1 MIIRIK
7 KSLLKESKEERQKLE
22 KQYFGD
28 DLRDIGE
35 SLKFLVDNNRDQ
47 YGEVDYYA
55 ISQIL
60 RDSGQTKI
68 KYAGQGAF
76 RITYSYG
83 NDVVIKVAK
92 TNTAKVMNEQD
103 AELGR
108 LPKYSLL
115 FPKVYMAEYDF
126 SWIAMEKCEEID
138 DAGVFISFFP
148 NKVLD
153 SYIKTSYAISPHFLT
168 IIFHSL
174 LEAQSDIIK
183 GESISYGQI
192 NTIEN
197 YIGNNNLTEDD
208 IKKMIRGYNTT
219 FHLLAQMVAEFGIN
233 PLEIR
238 PYNTGISPD
247 GRFVVIDSS
256 IASAIDVG
264 IGSVP

>member
-22 KQYFGD
+22 KQFFGD

-35 SLKFLVDNNRDQ
+35 SLKFLVDNNRDN

-76 RITYSYG
+76 RITYSYE
-83 NDVVIKVAK
+83 NDVVIKVSK

-108 LPKYSLL
+108 MPKYSLL

-126 SWIAMEKCEEID
+126 SWIVMEKCQEID
-138 DAGVFISFFP
+138 DPAIFLNFFP

-153 SYIKTSYAISPHFLT
+153 SYMKATYTSPFLMMQ
-168 IIFHSL
+168 IFHEL
-174 LEAQSDIIK
+174 LQVQADLIK
-183 GESISYGQI
+183 NEPIHYDHL
-192 NTIEN
+192 NRLEN
-197 YIGNNNLTEDD
+197 FTNNSNITEDD
-208 IKKMIRGYNTT
+208 IKKIIKGHNTT
-219 FHLLAQMVAEFGIN
+219 FHLLAQMVAEFGIS

-238 PYNTGISPD
+238 AYNTGIAPD

-264 IGSVP
+264 FNSIP

>member
-22 KQYFGD
+22 KQYFGE

-35 SLKFLVDNNRDQ
+35 NLKFLVDNNRDK
-47 YGEVDYYA
+47 YGEVDHYA

-60 RDSGQTKI
+60 KDSGQTKI
-68 KYAGQGAF
+68 EYAGQGAF
-76 RITYSYG
+76 RITYSYE
-83 NDVVIKVAK
+83 NDVVIKIAK

-108 LPKYSLL
+108 MPKYSLL

-126 SWIAMEKCEEID
+126 SWIVMEKCEEID
-138 DAGVFISFFP
+138 DAGIFMDFFP

-153 SYIKTSYAISPHFLT
+153 SYIKATYTSPFLMMQ
-168 IIFHSL
+168 IFHEL
-174 LEAQSDIIK
+174 LEVQADIIK
-183 GESISYGQI
+183 GKSISYGQI
-192 NTIEN
+192 TMIEN
-197 YIGNNNLTEDD
+197 YIRNNNLTEDD
-208 IKKMIRGYNTT
+208 IKKIIKGYNTT
-219 FHLLAQMVAEFGIN
+219 FHLLAQMVAEFEIN

-238 PYNTGISPD
+238 PYNTGIAPD

-256 IASAIDVG
+256 IASAIDAG
-264 IGSVP
+264 LGSVP

>member
-22 KQYFGD
+22 KQFFGD

-47 YGEVDYYA
+47 YGEIDHYA

-60 RDSGQTKI
+60 KDSGQTKI

-76 RITYSYG
+76 RITYSYE
-83 NDVVIKVAK
+83 NDVVIKIAK
-92 TNTAKVMNEQD
+92 TNTAKLMNEQD

-108 LPKYSLL
+108 MPKYSLL

-126 SWIAMEKCEEID
+126 SWIVMEKCEEID
-138 DAGVFISFFP
+138 DPAVFLNFFP

-153 SYIKTSYAISPHFLT
+153 SYMKTTYISPFLMMQ
-168 IIFHSL
+168 IFHEL
-174 LEAQSDIIK
+174 LESQADIIK
-183 GESISYGQI
+183 NEPI
-192 NTIEN
+192 NYNNRSAIAQYT
-197 YIGNNNLTEDD
+197 GNVAITQDD
-208 IKKMIRGYNTT
+208 IKKIIKGHNIT
-219 FHLLAQMVAEFGIN
+219 FHLLAQMVAEFGISAK
-233 PLEIR
+233 EIR
-238 PYNTGISPD
+238 AYNTGIAPD

-264 IGSVP
+264 FNSIPP